1 MFFNARPKIDDDSW
15 IGNIKRFQTETERV
29 VQKLKR
35 SGKPLVLTVD
45 GQAELVVQD
54 AAAYEKLVESLTRA
68 STLAGIQQGLVQVD
82 QPEVSRETL
91 EAELLRGLD
100 IPKRKMTTADWDR
113 LKAEVISKAKTR
125 QSSPETKKAKSP
137 RKSSR
142 S

>member
-1 MFFNARPKIDDDSW
+1 MTMTRGSETLSDF
-15 IGNIKRFQTETERV
+15 KRETERV

-54 AAAYEKLVESLTRA
+54 AAAYEQLVESLTRA
-68 STLAGIQQGLVQVD
+68 STLAGIQQGLAQVD

-100 IPKRKMTTADWDR
+100 SPKRKMTTADWDR

-125 QSSPETKKAKSP
+125 QASPETKKAKSS

>member
-1 MFFNARPKIDDDSW
+1 MTITRASETLSHFKSA
-15 IGNIKRFQTETERV
+15 TERV

-54 AAAYEKLVESLTRA
+54 AAAYEQLVESLTRA
-68 STLAGIQQGLVQVD
+68 STLVGIKQGLTQAD
-82 QPEVSRETL
+82 EPELSRGKL

-100 IPKRKMTTADWDR
+100 SPKRKMTTADWDR
-113 LKAEVISKAKTR
+113 LKAEVVSKAKTR
-125 QSSPETKKAKSP
+125 QPSPGTNKTKST
-137 RKSSR
+137 RKPSR